1 MAQYISKDAVVEV
14 SYDSDNK
21 QLVLVFETTDGTET
35 VNVAID
41 DFVDTSQQQVTVLN
55 WENDQFSVKLNE
67 EYLCNKILSIK

>member
-1 MAQYISKDAVVEV
+1 MAQYISKDAVVEA

-41 DFVDTSQQQVTVLN
+41 DFVDIQQQVTVLN

>member
-41 DFVDTSQQQVTVLN
+41 DFVDTHTAAGNGL
-55 WENDQFSVKLNE
+55 KLGKRPI
-67 EYLCNKILSIK
+67 LC